1 MEMIGPSHDSGTER
15 HTPLAPH
22 TLCIMVAL
30 AAGPRSARDIAAEVQ
45 RISAATVSER
55 TIGRLLRRLRALEI
69 VTDPHARSATRSREL
84 ALTPSGIVIL
94 RGEIMRLRSL
104 IDRLDVQALCE
115 VSPRIRPS

>member
-1 MEMIGPSHDSGTER
+1 MIGQFHDSGTER
-15 HTPLAPH
+15 HTPLAPP
-22 TLCIMVAL
+22 TLYIFVAL

-55 TIGRLLRRLRALEI
+55 TIGRLLRRLRALDI
-69 VTDPHARSATRSREL
+69 VTDPHARSGTRSREL
-84 ALTPSGIVIL
+84 ALTPLGIVIL